1 MTLKLIPYLFSAILY
16 ADSSDL
22 INSNGVLSENKN
34 IQMIVEIPAGT
45 NKKIEYNSNNNTFE
59 VNKIN
64 QKDRIIDFLPY
75 PANYGFIDST
85 LMNKENGGD
94 GDALDV
100 LLISEALR
108 TGTVV
113 DIFPIGMLV
122 MNDNNENDTKIIAIP
137 VEKKLQ
143 IISVDSFKELKN
155 NYPAILKIIQLWF
168 LNYKEGNVI
177 HFIRWDD
184 EVSAIEEID
193 RWKVNK
199 NQKGD

>member
-22 INSNGVLSENKN
+22 INSNGALSENKN

-45 NKKIEYNSNNNTFE
+45 NKKIEYNSNSNTFE

-100 LLISEALR
+100 LLISEALS

-184 EVSAIEEID
+184 EVSAKEEID
-193 RWKVNK
+193 KWKIYK
-199 NQKGD
+199 NQ

>member
-184 EVSAIEEID
+184 EVSAKEEID
-193 RWKVNK
+193 KWKVYK
-199 NQKGD
+199 NQ

>member
-177 HFIRWDD
+177 HLIRWDD
-184 EVSAIEEID
+184 EVSAKEEID
-193 RWKVNK
+193 KWKVYK
-199 NQKGD
+199 NQ

>member
-34 IQMIVEIPAGT
+34 IQMVIEIPAGT

-100 LLISEALR
+100 LLITEALR
-108 TGTVV
+108 TGTIV

-168 LNYKEGNVI
+168 LKYKEGNVI

-184 EVSAIEEID
+184 EVSAKEEID
-193 RWKVNK
+193 KWKVYK
-199 NQKGD
+199 NQ

>member
-1 MTLKLIPYLFSAILY
+1 MTLKFIPYLFSVILY

-22 INSNGVLSENKN
+22 INFNGALSENKN

-45 NKKIEYNSNNNTFE
+45 NKKIEYNSNNNTFK

-100 LLISEALR
+100 LLISEALS
-108 TGTVV
+108 TGTIV

-122 MNDNNENDTKIIAIP
+122 INDNNENDTKIIAIP

-143 IISVDSFKELKN
+143 IISVDSFKELQD

-177 HFIRWDD
+177 HYIRWDD
-184 EVSAIEEID
+184 EVSAKEEIEK
-193 RWKVNK
+193 WKIYK
-199 NQKGD
+199 N

>member
-1 MTLKLIPYLFSAILY
+1 MTLKFIPYLFSVILY

-22 INSNGVLSENKN
+22 INFNGALSENKN

-45 NKKIEYNSNNNTFE
+45 NKKIEYNSNNNTFK

-100 LLISEALR
+100 LLISEALS
-108 TGTVV
+108 TGTIV

-122 MNDNNENDTKIIAIP
+122 INDNNENDTKIIAIP

-143 IISVDSFKELKN
+143 IISVDSFKELED

-177 HFIRWDD
+177 HYIRWDD
-184 EVSAIEEID
+184 EVSAKEEIEK
-193 RWKVNK
+193 WKIYK
-199 NQKGD
+199 N